1 MQQMVGQNWLSVAAF
16 NFTHAAG
23 WLAGRLA
30 AVADSR
36 KAGRII
42 FCCRVVAD
50 LIYED
55 TRFRVFF
62 FPPCPLSLSLSF
74 SLFPTCSWLSIQLR

>member
-1 MQQMVGQNWLSVAAF
+1 MVGQNWLLVAAF

-23 WLAGRLA
+23 WLAGWLA
-30 AVADSR
+30 GCLLLQTL

-42 FCCRVVAD
+42 FCCRVLAD
-50 LIYED
+50 LIYAG

-62 FPPCPLSLSLSF
+62 YSSPLSLSLSLSL